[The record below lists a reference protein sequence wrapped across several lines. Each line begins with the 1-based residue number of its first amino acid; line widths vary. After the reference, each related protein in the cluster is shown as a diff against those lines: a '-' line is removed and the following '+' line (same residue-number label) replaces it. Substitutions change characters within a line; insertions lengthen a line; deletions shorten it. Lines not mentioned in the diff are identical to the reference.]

1 MVRAS
6 PLGWFLWLRAQAP
19 APSLEARADC
29 PAWWGAGREP
39 APAVVTPRAQA
50 RPVWPSA
57 LPLVR
62 SWTGGGAPWDLGS
75 QQEGCGMLRS
85 RRSAACIAPA
95 PGLPVRPQS
104 HCFPDTLPI
113 TPLLGTPPQ
122 SPAILRAHQARA
134 GPSCLPVGGG
144 DDRAGGKGGQEALCL
159 RHLTVLCRHHHCLVP
174 EHSHPIKTP
183 CTRSQSRPPAPGSHQ
198 SALCLDGFACRG
210 HFPVSDVTQPVT
222 FPVQLLSLRAV
233 AVCP

>member
-1 MVRAS
+1 MVRAG
-6 PLGWFLWLRAQAP
+6 PLGWFLSLRAQAP
-19 APSLEARADC
+19 APPLEARADC

-95 PGLPVRPQS
+95 PGLPVRSQS
-104 HCFPDTLPI
+104 HCFPDTVPI
-113 TPLLGTPPQ
+113 APLLGTPPQ

-134 GPSCLPVGGG
+134 GSSCLRVGGG
-144 DDRAGGKGGQEALCL
+144 DDRAWGQGRPGGP
-159 RHLTVLCRHHHCLVP
+159 VLKASYGVVP
-174 EHSHPIKTP
+174 ASPLSSF
-183 CTRSQSRPPAPGSHQ
+183 R
-198 SALCLDGFACRG
+198 
-210 HFPVSDVTQPVT
+210 T
-222 FPVQLLSLRAV
+222 FPSDKDASYPFAVTPPSPWQPPVCSLSRWICLSWAFP
-233 AVCP
+233 CK